1 MIQKEDRAHRIG
13 QKNKVLYIDLVA
25 KKTVDEKIIKALR
38 SKINIAR
45 EISGEDLADWI

>member
-1 MIQKEDRAHRIG
+1 MIWQVM
-13 QKNKVLYIDLVA
+13 NLNLVA

-38 SKINIAR
+38 NKINIAR